1 MAAAQHG
8 LARRTTLDK
17 RLTITAAISLAVG
30 ALAGAGI
37 TSALRDDSILAGGP
51 SGGPVLARYSGREL
65 TLAEADA
72 ELRAPGSQVSAG
84 VLSTAE
90 GKKGF
95 VEGLV
100 RVDLL
105 ARLAEEKGYH
115 RDAAF
120 RRRMKQELAATY
132 LQREF
137 EEPERKRAP
146 TDAEIEKYF
155 TENQAKLRRPERLRL
170 AVIAFRAEDDATR
183 RAKRPL
189 AQQALA
195 EVRRR
200 ANDYYAFGE
209 VAAARSEEPKSA
221 ATSGE
226 LPPMSREE
234 LEAGF
239 GPTLAAKAFA
249 MARKPGTL
257 LDGVVEGERGLFVVK
272 LLAVDP
278 PWEPKIEE
286 LRDSLRTQ
294 LTTERRSTGLE
305 AFLGGIWKRADVK
318 IDDAALKQLKAPPQ
332 GGAVAK

>member
-1 MAAAQHG
+1 
-8 LARRTTLDK
+8 LDK
-17 RLTITAAISLAVG
+17 RTLITAAASLALG

-37 TSALRDDSILAGGP
+37 TSTARDDSLLGGP
-51 SGGPVLARYSGREL
+51 ASGPVLARYAGRTL
-65 TLAEADA
+65 TLGEAEAA
-72 ELRAPGSQVSAG
+72 LRAPGNQLSGG
-84 VLSTAE
+84 VLSSPE
-90 GKKGF
+90 GRRSV

-100 RVDLL
+100 RVELL

-115 RDAAF
+115 RDPAF
-120 RRRMKQELAATY
+120 QRRVKQELAATY
-132 LQREF
+132 LLKEF

-146 TDAEIEKYF
+146 TDAELAKYF
-155 TENQAKLRRPERLRL
+155 EENQANLQRPERLRL
-170 AVIAFRAEDDATR
+170 AIIAFRAEDDATR
-183 RAKRPL
+183 RAKRPA

-200 ANDYYAFGE
+200 AGDYYAFGE
-209 VAAARSEEPKSA
+209 IAAAKSEEPKSA
-221 ATSGE
+221 STSGE

-272 LLAVDP
+272 LLSVEP
-278 PWEPKIEE
+278 PYEPKLDE

-294 LTTERRSTGLE
+294 LTTERRTTGLE
-305 AFLGGIWKRADVK
+305 AFLGAIWKQADVK
-318 IDDAALKQLKAPPQ
+318 IDEEALKQLKAPPP
-332 GGAVAK
+332 GGAAAK